1 MDEIDEEFDRN
12 KITISVRNRTGRKLA
27 THVYGFGEEFDLEKI
42 LKHWQKKFHCT
53 GSIEKSDKFGD
64 VIKLTGNH
72 KMPIFDF
79 LVQEEICKKTDV
91 VLKGI

>member
-1 MDEIDEEFDRN
+1 MDEIDEAFDTN

-27 THVYGFGEEFDLEKI
+27 THVYGFGIEFDLEKI
-42 LKHWQKKFHCT
+42 LKHWQKIFHCT
-53 GSIEKSDKFGD
+53 GSIEKSEKFGD

-72 KMPIFDF
+72 KLLIFEF
-79 LVQEEICKKTDV
+79 LQKEEICKKCDI

>member
-27 THVYGFGEEFDLEKI
+27 TNVYGFGEEYDLEKI
-42 LKHWQKKFHCT
+42 LKHWQKLFHCT
-53 GSIEKSDKFGD
+53 GSIEKTDKFGE

-72 KMPIFDF
+72 KQLILDF
-79 LVQEEICKKTDV
+79 LVQEEICKRSDI

>member
-1 MDEIDEEFDRN
+1 MDDIDEEFSKN
-12 KITISVRNRTGRKLA
+12 KITVAVANRTGRKLM
-27 THVYGFGEEFDLEKI
+27 TNVYGFGIEFDLEKI

-53 GSIEKSDKFGD
+53 GSIEKSEKFGE

-72 KMPIFDF
+72 KAAIYEF
-79 LVQEEICKKTDV
+79 LLQEEICRKEDI